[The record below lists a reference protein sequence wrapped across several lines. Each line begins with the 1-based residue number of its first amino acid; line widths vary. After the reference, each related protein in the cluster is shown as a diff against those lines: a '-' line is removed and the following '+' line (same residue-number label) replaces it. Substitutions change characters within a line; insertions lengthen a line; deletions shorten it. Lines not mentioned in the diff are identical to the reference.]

1 MKASL
6 PELLELVWAHA
17 MPGREVCH
25 QNESCV
31 KSVRK
36 RCPRS
41 SAGSWIRG
49 SRRGGG
55 APVKLTK
62 ALLRTPYAVLG

>member
-25 QNESCV
+25 QNEILRE
-31 KSVRK
+31 VRSQAL
-36 RCPRS
+36 PALVGGELDPPIS
-41 SAGSWIRG
+41 
-49 SRRGGG
+49 SRRRST
-55 APVKLTK
+55 VKLTK